1 MIKGDTVYEALGPV
15 TQVFSNYLFSPSYVS
30 NLMLFIVP

>member
-15 TQVFSNYLFSPSYVS
+15 TQVFSNYLFSSYVP
-30 NLMLFIVP
+30 NLILFIVP